1 METIILKIVISSA
14 VLLGFYH
21 LFLAKERIFI
31 FNRIF
36 LVSSLLFA
44 YSVPFIPMP
53 TYFESSN
60 QPNLIFGEPIQEFQ
74 QSGVNTAQHIDWS
87 NLILG
92 VYAMVSM
99 IFLVKFIHSF
109 LKIKLL
115 KGEKRIYKD
124 QRIVV
129 LNQDYAPF
137 SFLKTMYFGEKH
149 FVDNQIDERI
159 FLHEK
164 CHASQNHTADILLI
178 GFLKI
183 FSWFNP
189 ALYFYKNAMIINHEF
204 LADEFV
210 LKNNYDIS
218 KYQHLILHEITNT
231 QILKLTHQFDFNNT
245 KKRFIM
251 MTTKNSR
258 FSAIKK
264 IAVLPLLAI
273 LFVFFSKEIQAQT
286 EASKVKVN
294 SLNASE
300 KQDIA
305 VPIDEKNAT
314 PAEKELIKAFE
325 KVRKENIVKNDTVKK
340 KYKSNMDK
348 AVAPTSVKE
357 DSQKFTGILPQF
369 PGGINEFRKLISTN
383 FDTSVFKGD
392 EGTVKTELNV
402 EIDENGK
409 MGTVSADGTSDIFNR
424 EAIRSVSALNDK
436 VWTPATEN
444 GIPVKHVI
452 KMPITMTFSGA
463 FPTK

>member
-1 METIILKIVISSA
+1 METIILKIVISST

-21 LFLAKERIFI
+21 FFLAKERIFK

-53 TYFESSN
+53 TFFESSA

-74 QSGVNTAQHIDWS
+74 QLGVNTVQNIDWS
-87 NLILG
+87 NVILG
-92 VYAMVSM
+92 IYLLVST

-115 KGEKRIYKD
+115 KGEKRLYKD
-124 QRIVV
+124 QQIVI

-137 SFLKTMYFGEKH
+137 TFLKTIYFGEKYLL
-149 FVDNQIDERI
+149 DNQIDERI

-164 CHASQNHTADILLI
+164 CHATEGHTADILLI
-178 GFLKI
+178 EFLKI

-210 LKNNYDIS
+210 LRNKYDIRT
-218 KYQHLILHEITNT
+218 YQNLILHEITTT
-231 QILKLTHQFDFNNT
+231 QSLKLTHRFDFNNT

-264 IAVLPLLAI
+264 IAVLPLLAF

-286 EASKVKVN
+286 QTSTVKVN
-294 SLNASE
+294 INTAPE

-314 PAEKELIKAFE
+314 PAEKEVLKAFE
-325 KVRKENIVKNDTVKK
+325 KVRNEHIIKNDTIKK
-340 KYKSNMDK
+340 KNKSNVET
-348 AVAPTSVKE
+348 AIAPSSAKD

-369 PGGINEFRKLISTN
+369 PGGINAFRTLISNN

-392 EGTVKTELNV
+392 EGIIKTVLYV

-409 MGTVSADGTSDIFNR
+409 MGTVSADGTSDTFNR
-424 EAIRSVSALNDK
+424 EALRSVSVIKDK

-444 GIPVKHVI
+444 GVPVKYVF
-452 KMPITMTFSGA
+452 KMPLTMAFSGA